1 MEEEKRRKKNKK
13 KRGKQSK
20 VTDVAFANG
29 ETAPAQNH
37 HAQNSDNACIQ
48 NAGVSESDVEVNS
61 HKTDDSRSVVLEEEI
76 RQLEAEK
83 HSWIRREKC
92 LEEDINQVM
101 LDKHSWILKEASL
114 EEKIRLLQVEKD
126 SCMQKEVNLE
136 EKIRQLQDERD
147 SWLQMEASL
156 EEKIK
161 HLESGNDSWVL
172 KENSNKE
179 MIARLNKVN
188 IGLQAQVKELEE
200 SRNSLLQENQQLV
213 ESASFL
219 EARIQYL
226 ERDVSFPAS
235 TAETTKQDP
244 KDEDASSLVEAAS
257 AMVEKLVA
265 ENAELVEKV
274 NELYIE
280 LDRRGGT
287 VDRSSTTAGFNPA
300 QLTSETTFAPDSLL
314 QYSEKMPA
322 SIGRV
327 ESPASVQTV
336 DGSIVV
342 DNAELESTA
351 GTSTWK
357 EGLLEPPEISEISE
371 IVQIPLEENEI
382 HEVEVES
389 PRAAEVGDDAAVPLT
404 DAPLIGAPFRLIS
417 FMARYVSGADLVNN
431 KNSSGSE
438 Q

>member
-83 HSWIRREKC
+83 HSWIRRE
-92 LEEDINQVM
+92 
-101 LDKHSWILKEASL
+101 ASL

-147 SWLQMEASL
+147 SWLQMEARLEEKIKQLQSEKRSWILKEASL

>member
-147 SWLQMEASL
+147 SWLQM
-156 EEKIK
+156 
-161 HLESGNDSWVL
+161 
-172 KENSNKE
+172 ENSNKE